1 MQPLRLLRG
10 PGRNGALPEALRPG
24 GCGRPGQTPSPSP
37 LDVLFQTRF
46 QEGLQR
52 ACSKPSKRRAEGHTA
67 FTVHDAKERRVGP
80 AESSVEPQLCLAD
93 TCMCIS
99 THQCPTSHMCPP
111 SPNHYSLKMFASAHP
126 GSEPRAQLLVKMK
139 KMINIK
145 KEQNLIRR
153 CLVGVRSGAQPT
165 TPVRPGTTAE
175 PATLGPLA
183 GRAQQWRACG
193 TSDWVIKTVTAGY
206 RLQFASTPPR
216 FNGILQSQ
224 ARGEKAQVLQEEIT
238 SLRNK
243 GAIRVV
249 PPEKNQS
256 GFYLRYFLV
265 PKKGGGLRPILD
277 LRALNRYMRQYSFRM
292 LTHAALIR
300 FVRPGGWFTSIDLRD
315 AYFHIPIYP
324 PHRKYLRF
332 AFQGVTYEY
341 LVLPFGLSLSPRV
354 IVKCTEAA
362 VHTDI
367 NTPHSQPSVLIQ
379 RTLVCPLALRFPHVN
394 HVSLCR
400 QQAPPY
406 LSRSV
411 DISIYRYI

>member
-1 MQPLRLLRG
+1 
-10 PGRNGALPEALRPG
+10 
-24 GCGRPGQTPSPSP
+24 
-37 LDVLFQTRF
+37 
-46 QEGLQR
+46 
-52 ACSKPSKRRAEGHTA
+52 
-67 FTVHDAKERRVGP
+67 
-80 AESSVEPQLCLAD
+80 
-93 TCMCIS
+93 
-99 THQCPTSHMCPP
+99 
-111 SPNHYSLKMFASAHP
+111 MFASAHP
-126 GSEPRAQLLVKMK
+126 GSEPRAQLLVKTKKMK

-145 KEQNLIRR
+145 KEQNVIRR

-165 TPVRPGTTAE
+165 TPVRAGTTAE

-193 TSDWVIKTVTAGY
+193 ASDWVIKTVTAGY

-243 GAIRVV
+243 RAIRVV

-256 GFYLRYFLV
+256 GFYSRYFLV

-300 FVRPGGWFTSIDLRD
+300 FVHPGGWFTSIDLRD
-315 AYFHIPIYP
+315 AYFHIAIYP
-324 PHRKYLRF
+324 PHRKYLTF

-354 IVKCTEAA
+354 FVKCTEM
-362 VHTDI
+362 
-367 NTPHSQPSVLIQ
+367 PS
-379 RTLVCPLALRFPHVN
+379 RP
-394 HVSLCR
+394 SG
-400 QQAPPY
+400 
-406 LSRSV
+406 
-411 DISIYRYI
+411 